1 VKDVVVVASMILAF
15 ALLVT
20 VHVSL
25 VFGLAGK
32 TPRWRAL
39 VGLVVPPLAPFWG
52 WRERMRKR
60 AVMWL
65 SCAVLYAVSLAFASF

>member
-1 VKDVVVVASMILAF
+1 VKDAVIAASMILAF

-20 VHVSL
+20 VHASL

-32 TPRWRAL
+32 KPRWRAL
-39 VGLVVPPLAPFWG
+39 VGLVVPPLAPIWG
-52 WRERMRKR
+52 WRERMHKR

-65 SCAVLYAVSLAFASF
+65 SCAVLYAISLALG